1 MVRKKFLNII
11 RLLLLVILA
20 FSVIM
25 SIQRLLQNLQA
36 SRNRSDALQL
46 TGLDEAVSV
55 SAGSNASTG
64 PYDPQKPLL
73 PPEASKL
80 AKLRL
85 EGLQE
90 INSDVTG
97 WIEIP
102 GTPISYPLLLGVDG
116 DYYLNNNWKKEA
128 SRDGSIFLDATSN
141 PDLTNFHTLIHGHR
155 ILFSEEMFSTLE
167 RYKETEYWQEHPS
180 IYLVIE
186 DGIYRYDIFAAFEA
200 NARGAVYRLDLDDKR
215 EQFIEF
221 CLESS
226 VLKTDVKPLADERLL
241 TLSTCT
247 ANNTRKRW
255 VVQGVLREIYDR
267 DPSVAPQ
274 P

>member
-1 MVRKKFLNII
+1 MDRKKILNIV
-11 RLLLLVILA
+11 RLLLLVVLS

-46 TGLDEAVSV
+46 TGLDQAVSTP
-55 SAGSNASTG
+55 ADPNASAG
-64 PYDPQKPLL
+64 PYDPQKPVL

-167 RYKETEYWQEHPS
+167 RYKETAYWQEHPS

-186 DGIYRYDIFAAFEA
+186 VGI
-200 NARGAVYRLDLDDKR
+200 
-215 EQFIEF
+215 
-221 CLESS
+221 
-226 VLKTDVKPLADERLL
+226 
-241 TLSTCT
+241 
-247 ANNTRKRW
+247 
-255 VVQGVLREIYDR
+255 
-267 DPSVAPQ
+267 
-274 P
+274 